1 MYYAEVAGS
10 LNFLSVFGTDTN
22 KVTLITRDRTIELP
36 LMPKREVADRV
47 LDHAL
52 NLSNP
57 APHQKANP

>member
-1 MYYAEVAGS
+1 M
-10 LNFLSVFGTDTN
+10 NFLSVFGTDTN